1 MSEPTTEQ
9 LMALDDAVSA
19 LIEAGMD
26 GDAIVERVETVVE
39 ESDEEPRAK

>member
-9 LMALDDAVSA
+9 LMALDDAVVA

-26 GDAIVERVETVVE
+26 GDEIVERVETAIE
-39 ESDEEPRAK
+39 ESDDEAQTR

>member
-26 GDAIVERVETVVE
+26 GDEIVERVESVID
-39 ESDEEPRAK
+39 DEAQAR